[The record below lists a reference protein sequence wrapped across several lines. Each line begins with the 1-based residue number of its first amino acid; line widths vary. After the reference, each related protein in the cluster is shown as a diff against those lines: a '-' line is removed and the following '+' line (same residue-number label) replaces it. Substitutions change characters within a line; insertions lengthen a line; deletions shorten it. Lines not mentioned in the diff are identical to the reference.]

1 MKIIAVIPARYAA
14 SRFPAKLM
22 QDLGGVPVIVQ
33 TYRTVVATCLF
44 EEVIIATDDNR
55 IAQAIQEEGG
65 QVFILSLI
73 HI

>member
-33 TYRTVVATCLF
+33 TYRTVVA
-44 EEVIIATDDNR
+44 
-55 IAQAIQEEGG
+55 
-65 QVFILSLI
+65 LSLI